1 MFIKTFKISRAE
13 LVIML
18 IGLICFIATLWY
30 IISSASTGG
39 AEKASAAP
47 ASQVQHFLC
56 TLYTNV
62 QQKNNLVNTK
72 EEVVGQAAFRY
83 NNLVKSK

>member
-1 MFIKTFKISRAE
+1 QSHGWDGFPSWAE
-13 LVIML
+13 RSM
-18 IGLICFIATLWY
+18 TY
-30 IISSASTGG
+30 RTTS
-39 AEKASAAP
+39 
-47 ASQVQHFLC
+47 SQVQHFLC

-83 NNLVKSK
+83 NNLVKSKYKGESYV